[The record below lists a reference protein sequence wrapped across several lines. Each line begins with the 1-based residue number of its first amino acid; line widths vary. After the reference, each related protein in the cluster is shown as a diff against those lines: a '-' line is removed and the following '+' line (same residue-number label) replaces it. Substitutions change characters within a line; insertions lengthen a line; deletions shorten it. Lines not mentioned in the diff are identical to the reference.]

1 MRRIYCQVLKETLS
15 RHNSRVEG
23 EKWTHW
29 KYARQIAHNGRAG
42 LRIWLFSLVS
52 MAVVAGPKHGWVTSA
67 GAFSPRLWQGLRTR
81 RKWGLKEP
89 RRNSCGRRG
98 RSYEGFPPQPLAT
111 SRGLWTPLEGGV
123 ATNPCSRRFAP
134 GWREWVGVGI
144 FHLIAIVSI

>member
-52 MAVVAGPKHGWVTSA
+52 MAGGAGPKYGW
-67 GAFSPRLWQGLRTR
+67 
-81 RKWGLKEP
+81 
-89 RRNSCGRRG
+89 
-98 RSYEGFPPQPLAT
+98 AT
-111 SRGLWTPLEGGV
+111 SGLPHL
-123 ATNPCSRRFAP
+123 AP
-134 GWREWVGVGI
+134 QSAA
-144 FHLIAIVSI
+144 LIPADVHDKISDSYRLCLSLLSVLAAL